1 VADMNLIKHPDV
13 IDYYERTAEALYF
26 ITDCTDNEAEEFIE
40 SMATLIFVMMRT
52 HLKES
57 NATDN
62 H

>member
-1 VADMNLIKHPDV
+1 MKHPDV

>member
-1 VADMNLIKHPDV
+1 
-13 IDYYERTAEALYF
+13 LYF